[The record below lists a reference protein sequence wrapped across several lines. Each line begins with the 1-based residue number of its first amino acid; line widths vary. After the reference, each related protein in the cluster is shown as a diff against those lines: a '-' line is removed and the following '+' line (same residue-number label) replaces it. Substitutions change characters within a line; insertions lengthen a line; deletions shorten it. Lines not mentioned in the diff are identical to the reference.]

1 MQHNLFDQFF
11 NLNKG
16 ISVEESD
23 DAYMIEM
30 ELPGVKKDEVQI
42 SSENGTLIVKSEG
55 RIKVNRAWSL
65 PSTVDVDTIDATLK
79 DGLLTVL
86 IPKRSEAKT
95 KRIEVKV

>member
-1 MQHNLFDQFF
+1 MYQNLFNQLFAF
-11 NLNKG
+11 NQG
-16 ISVEESD
+16 VSVEELD
-23 DAYMIEM
+23 DAYEIEM

-55 RIKVNRAWSL
+55 RVKVNRVWNL
-65 PSTVDVDTIDATLK
+65 PSTVDVDTIDAVLK
-79 DGLLTVL
+79 DGLLTIM